1 MIKHLRI
8 DHRLLH
14 GQVVY
19 SWLKSID
26 CNAIIIAND
35 AVVQDE
41 TRSKLLMMS
50 APSDKKT
57 IIRSLE
63 AGAAILNDERND
75 KVKFFVI
82 VESLE
87 DAWQLARKVAAVRS
101 INVGSIRKTEGAEL
115 VNNAVFLNEEHKVIL
130 RNLADMGI
138 EIEARQIADD
148 VKIDLSGRL

>member
-101 INVGSIRKTEGAEL
+101 INVGSIRKTEGAES

-130 RNLADMGI
+130 RNLVDMGI

>member
-19 SWLKSID
+19 SWLKTID

-35 AVVQDE
+35 LVSEDE

-57 IIRSLE
+57 IIRPVE
-63 AGAAILNDERND
+63 ATAKILNDERNE

-82 VESLE
+82 VETLA
-87 DAWQLARKVAAVRS
+87 DAAKLAELVPSVSS
-101 INVGSIRKTEGAEL
+101 INVGSIRKTEGAEAI
-115 VNNAVFLNEEHKVIL
+115 NNAVFLNSEHKDML
-130 RNLADMGI
+130 RSLAERGV

-148 VKIDLSGRL
+148 VKIDLTTKL

>member
-41 TRSKLLMMS
+41 TRTKLLMMS
-50 APSDKKT
+50 APVDKKT
-57 IIRSLE
+57 IIRPLQ
-63 AGAAILNDERND
+63 AVATILNDERND
-75 KVKFFVI
+75 KVKFFII
-82 VESLE
+82 VETLQ
-87 DAWQLARKVAAVRS
+87 DAWQLAQQVAAIRS
-101 INVGSIRKTEGAEL
+101 INVGSIGKTEGAEPI
-115 VNNAVFLNEEHKVIL
+115 NNAVFLNQEHKVIL
-130 RNLADMGI
+130 RNLVNLGI

-148 VKIDLSGRL
+148 VKIDLTTRL

>member
-19 SWLKSID
+19 SWLKTID

-35 AVVQDE
+35 LVAQDE
-41 TRSKLLMMS
+41 TRTKLLMMS

-57 IIRSLE
+57 IIRPLE
-63 AGAAILNDERND
+63 AVVKVLNDERNE

-82 VESLE
+82 VETLE
-87 DAWQLARKVAAVRS
+87 DANYLAQNIAAVQS
-101 INVGSIRKTEGAEL
+101 INVGSIRKTEDAEQ
-115 VNNAVFLNEEHKVIL
+115 VNNAVYLNEEHKNIL
-130 RNLADMGI
+130 RQLAQRGI

-148 VKIDLSGRL
+148 TKIDLTAKL

>member
-19 SWLKSID
+19 SWLKTID

-35 AVVQDE
+35 LVAKDE
-41 TRSKLLMMS
+41 TRIKLLMMS

-63 AGAAILNDERND
+63 AVVKILNDERND

-82 VESLE
+82 VETLE
-87 DAWQLARKVAAVRS
+87 DANYLAQNIAVVQS
-101 INVGSIRKTEGAEL
+101 INVGSIRKTEGAEQ
-115 VNNAVFLNEEHKVIL
+115 VNNAVYLNEEHKSML
-130 RNLADMGI
+130 RQLAQRGI

-148 VKIDLSGRL
+148 TKIDLTTKL

>member
-101 INVGSIRKTEGAEL
+101 INVGSIRKTEGAEP